1 MGTNTVRLDDDVY
14 ERLKSRKR
22 DDETFSE
29 AVDRLLGGWS
39 LLDFADADAPADP
52 ETHRALL
59 DEIDRQDI
67 EDTKQRLRE
76 RGIDLDE

>member
-29 AVDRLLGGWS
+29 AVDRLLGEWS
-39 LLDFADADAPADP
+39 LLDFAEADAPIDP
-52 ETHRALL
+52 KTHRELL

-67 EDTKQRLRE
+67 EETKQRLRN
-76 RGIDLDE
+76 RGVDPDE